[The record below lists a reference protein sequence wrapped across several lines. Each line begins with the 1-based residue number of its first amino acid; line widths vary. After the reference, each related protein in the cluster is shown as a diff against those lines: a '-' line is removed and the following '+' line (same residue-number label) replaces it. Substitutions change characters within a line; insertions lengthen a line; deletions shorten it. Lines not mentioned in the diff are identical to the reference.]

1 MLICASYICKR
12 DLLFTYTRTCCDVHG
27 SRNHSA
33 EAPLLLATP
42 DNITVSAGTRLSLV
56 CVAWGNPAPNITW
69 TPDATAVPYQ
79 NVYNTSTT
87 LNGLT
92 YVVSI
97 LEVCYTEPQFSGTYS
112 CTATNGVEDASLGG
126 NSASFQ
132 VQGEVIPCV
141 LPHGLRCCMLHATS

>member
-1 MLICASYICKR
+1 MHDVNAR
-12 DLLFTYTRTCCDVHG
+12 TDVLFTLADAHG
-27 SRNHSA
+27 SPHHTA

-79 NVYNTSTT
+79 NVYTTSTT

-97 LEVCYTEPQFSGTYS
+97 LEVCYTEPSSRAPTPAQPRMVLQPHRWEGTVHLS
-112 CTATNGVEDASLGG
+112 
-126 NSASFQ
+126 
-132 VQGEVIPCV
+132 
-141 LPHGLRCCMLHATS
+141 RCKVRTL

>member
-1 MLICASYICKR
+1 M
-12 DLLFTYTRTCCDVHG
+12 
-27 SRNHSA
+27 HSA

-42 DNITVSAGTRLSLV
+42 DNITVSAGIRLSLV

-112 CTATNGVEDASLGG
+112 CTATNGVAPASLGG

-132 VQGEVIPCV
+132 VQGNP
-141 LPHGLRCCMLHATS
+141 MYY

>member
-1 MLICASYICKR
+1 MRRRFGRGGGHTRYRCAHS
-12 DLLFTYTRTCCDVHG
+12 CCAWFIIVPH
-27 SRNHSA
+27 HSA

-79 NVYNTSTT
+79 NVYTTSTT

-92 YVVSI
+92 YVVSV

-112 CTATNGVEDASLGG
+112 CTAANGVAAASLGG

-132 VQGEVIPCV
+132 VQGIDIDITCI
-141 LPHGLRCCMLHATS
+141 ATDISREI